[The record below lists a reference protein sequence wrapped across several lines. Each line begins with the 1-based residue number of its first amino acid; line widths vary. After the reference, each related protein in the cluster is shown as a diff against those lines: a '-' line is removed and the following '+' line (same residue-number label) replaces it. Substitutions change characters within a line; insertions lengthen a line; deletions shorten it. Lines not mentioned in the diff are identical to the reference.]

1 MTEADKAAAAKKKK
15 ENEARRAAEQAKAEE
30 AERKRAAQE
39 AKEQAARDW
48 KAQHPNAIGTPG
60 GECYAGCE
68 MKSGRCPNFCGVP
81 SVWSGSCCRADDDSA
96 PECVGRGCKN
106 HHCCVID
113 DGGDDH
119 EAMEAAAKEA
129 KAAEEQAAKDAKR
142 RESRGAPGEDCW
154 DHCDQKAGECPQYCS
169 DPGVWTGACCKAD
182 AEPGSPQYDDACMN
196 RGCTGFHCCVSDAP
210 TVDATTGAAQLP
222 DEDDLPV
229 CEGGMCEI
237 EEPEGGWGQQQAVVM
252 PPFGATS
259 EGSETRIDGPE
270 QYGDIASSS
279 SSVTKG
285 ISGLSRRD
293 LRELF
298 KGGKPSNDLSEVGL
312 TVHCFDGTE
321 DYASPWMPCHD
332 ERQPD
337 CSLFNPKTGQFKEWW
352 SASIINSAKFDTLS
366 TSGIVLAPAKTQVL
380 CSWESDM
387 GSLISGC
394 RANNVEP
401 LPPSQLKDMMERSM
415 HPKSGDKRTLY
426 NEVPQ
431 CPNAAMPQC
440 PNGPNAPMRQ
450 CANAP
455 MPQCPNAPMRHTPT
469 TLPLPLPLPVPLPVP
484 LPLPLTRCSST
495 RLR

>member
-1 MTEADKAAAAKKKK
+1 MTAADKAAAAKKKK
-15 ENEARRAAEQAKAEE
+15 EAAARRAEEQAKAEE
-30 AERKRAAQE
+30 AEKKRAAQE
-39 AKEQAARDW
+39 AKEQTARDW

-60 GECYAGCE
+60 GECYAGCD
-68 MKSGRCPNFCGVP
+68 MKSGRCPDFCGVP

-96 PECVGRGCKN
+96 PECVGRGCKD

-119 EAMEAAAKEA
+119 EAMEAAAKAAKEA
-129 KAAEEQAAKDAKR
+129 DEQAAKDAKR
-142 RESRGAPGEDCW
+142 RESRGSPGEDCW
-154 DHCDQKAGECPQYCS
+154 DHCDQKAGECPEFCG
-169 DPGVWTGACCKAD
+169 DPGVWTGACCKSD
-182 AEPGSPQYDDACMN
+182 VEPGSDQYADACLN

-222 DEDDLPV
+222 DEEDLPV

-237 EEPEGGWGQQQAVVM
+237 EEPEGGWEQQEAVVM

-259 EGSETRIDGPE
+259 EGSEARIDGPE
-270 QYGDIASSS
+270 QYGDVASSS
-279 SSVTKG
+279 SSVAKG

-298 KGGKPSNDLSEVGL
+298 KGGRPSNDLSEVGL

-321 DYASPWMPCHD
+321 DYASPWMPCND

-337 CSLFNPKTGQFKEWW
+337 CSLFNPKSGQFKEWW
-352 SASIINSAKFDTLS
+352 SASIINSAKFDTLT

-394 RANNVEP
+394 
-401 LPPSQLKDMMERSM
+401 
-415 HPKSGDKRTLY
+415 
-426 NEVPQ
+426 
-431 CPNAAMPQC
+431 
-440 PNGPNAPMRQ
+440 
-450 CANAP
+450 
-455 MPQCPNAPMRHTPT
+455 
-469 TLPLPLPLPVPLPVP
+469 
-484 LPLPLTRCSST
+484 
-495 RLR
+495 